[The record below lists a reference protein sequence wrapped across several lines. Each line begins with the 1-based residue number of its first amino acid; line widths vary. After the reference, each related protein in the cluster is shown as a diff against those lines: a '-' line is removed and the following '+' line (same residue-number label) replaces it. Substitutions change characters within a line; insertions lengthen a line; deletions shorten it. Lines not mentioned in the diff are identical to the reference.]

1 MIPSPAIRIVTCAVL
16 ALACA
21 AAAHAGSRPV
31 EPRALQRDTLVVTPT
46 GDRIQ
51 VRLQSRVGSGL
62 ELCAAVGQGIRSGKT
77 LFARSEGQLAG
88 LPTVVRFPASA
99 SAPECTRLRDPGGD
113 SVRVS
118 FAKQVRDPVGRV
130 ARLTVGGVALPVRG
144 LLGRRVTF
152 RWVQEGADSTAV
164 AQPNRPARGVGLP
177 RNR

>member
-1 MIPSPAIRIVTCAVL
+1 MTLSPALRMVSCAAL

-21 AAAHAGSRPV
+21 AAARGGSRPV
-31 EPRALQRDTLVVTPT
+31 APQAQRDTLVVAET

-51 VRLQSRVGSGL
+51 VRLQSRVGTGV

-77 LFARSEGQLAG
+77 LFARSGGQLAG

-113 SVRVS
+113 SVWVS

-130 ARLTVGGVALPVRG
+130 ARLTVGGVALPVRD

-152 RWVQEGADSTAV
+152 RWVAEGADSAAV
-164 AQPNRPARGVGLP
+164 AEPNRPVRGTGLP
-177 RNR
+177 RRP